1 LIIINMP
8 DKCFMLQRETTAFRN
23 HSVLATVRSST
34 REAPMLKVA
43 KAQRLAET
51 APVYA
56 EDIEPALQDALAVL
70 ANIDAHYDGERE
82 RLELWTG
89 PDSVKNRLAG
99 QLEEAHRQEREPHVK
114 RLAELHQRL
123 MNETFYRHTVH

>member
-1 LIIINMP
+1 
-8 DKCFMLQRETTAFRN
+8 
-23 HSVLATVRSST
+23 
-34 REAPMLKVA
+34 MLKVA

-51 APVYA
+51 VPVYA
-56 EDIEPALQDALAVL
+56 DDIEPALQDALAVL

>member
-1 LIIINMP
+1 
-8 DKCFMLQRETTAFRN
+8 
-23 HSVLATVRSST
+23 
-34 REAPMLKVA
+34 MLKSMA

-51 APVYA
+51 APVYPD
-56 EDIEPALQDALAVL
+56 DIEPALQDALAVL

-89 PDSVKNRLAG
+89 PDSMKDRLAA
-99 QLEEAHRQEREPHVK
+99 QLAEAHRQEREPHVK

-123 MNETFYRHTVH
+123 MTETFYRHTLH